1 MRFNALAYHALIC
14 AAHVSASSV
23 CIPRDLA
30 DVTLGTLASPI
41 RSDGQDMREDLC
53 LDPTNN
59 TSDFVVFRLNRF
71 AESIR
76 DCAITIRGMKN

>member
-1 MRFNALAYHALIC
+1 MCCPCKRLINKGT
-14 AAHVSASSV
+14 
-23 CIPRDLA
+23 PRDLA

-41 RSDGQDMREDLC
+41 RSDRQDMRENLC

-71 AESIR
+71 P
-76 DCAITIRGMKN
+76 

>member
-1 MRFNALAYHALIC
+1 MC
-14 AAHVSASSV
+14 AAHVSASST
-23 CIPRDLA
+23 CTTRDLA
-30 DVTLGTLASPI
+30 DVTLGTLVSSL

-71 AESIR
+71 A
-76 DCAITIRGMKN
+76 